1 MLSLFGYAKALMILP
16 SLRSTDLND
25 PLQRKLHRQTESQ
38 TVDYT
43 LCTASPIPFC
53 AITVDHLYIN
63 NTMRS
68 SILSGYLVYLIIGLV
83 ATIHQNSFSVDS
95 FSQVSTITTTR
106 VCSSH
111 RIQANKESPT
121 HRLQANKGS
130 TNEYS
135 IKRKIKSN
143 TNRLITLPTA
153 IGSSILTLSLLLQPI
168 QPALASDYGSFTSEQ
183 KFVAES
189 WRIID
194 QFYID
199 RTFNHQNWFQVR
211 QDALK
216 KKYKN
221 MDEARA
227 EVEKITGSL
236 GDRYTR
242 YLPPA
247 KYDSIVNAATGS
259 VFGVGVELAQDKE
272 GMKVIASDVEPS

>member
-1 MLSLFGYAKALMILP
+1 
-16 SLRSTDLND
+16 
-25 PLQRKLHRQTESQ
+25 
-38 TVDYT
+38 
-43 LCTASPIPFC
+43 
-53 AITVDHLYIN
+53 
-63 NTMRS
+63 MRS
-68 SILSGYLVYLIIGLV
+68 SILSGYLAYLIIGLV
-83 ATIHQNSFSVDS
+83 ATIRQNSFFVDS
-95 FSQVSTITTTR
+95 FSQTITNTG
-106 VCSSH
+106 CSS
-111 RIQANKESPT
+111 
-121 HRLQANKGS
+121 HRLQANKDS

-135 IKRKIKSN
+135 IKQKVKSN

-153 IGSSILTLSLLLQPI
+153 IGSTILTLSLLLQPI
-168 QPALASDYGSFTSEQ
+168 PASASDYGSFTAEQ

-189 WRIID
+189 WRIVD

>member
-1 MLSLFGYAKALMILP
+1 MLHYP
-16 SLRSTDLND
+16 SSGFT
-25 PLQRKLHRQTESQ
+25 S
-38 TVDYT
+38 
-43 LCTASPIPFC
+43 SI
-53 AITVDHLYIN
+53 

-68 SILSGYLVYLIIGLV
+68 SVLSGYLAYLIIGLV
-83 ATIHQNSFSVDS
+83 ATIQHNSFSVDS
-95 FSQVSTITTTR
+95 FSPTITTTRTR

-111 RIQANKESPT
+111 R
-121 HRLQANKGS
+121 LQANKDS
-130 TNEYS
+130 TDEYS
-135 IKRKIKSN
+135 IKQKVDSN
-143 TNRLITLPTA
+143 TKRLITLPTA
-153 IGSSILTLSLLLQPI
+153 IGSTILTLSLLLQPI
-168 QPALASDYGSFTSEQ
+168 QPAAASDYGSFTSEQ

-199 RTFNHQNWFQVR
+199 RTFNHQNWFRVR

-227 EVEKITGSL
+227 EVEKITSSL

>member
-1 MLSLFGYAKALMILP
+1 
-16 SLRSTDLND
+16 
-25 PLQRKLHRQTESQ
+25 
-38 TVDYT
+38 
-43 LCTASPIPFC
+43 
-53 AITVDHLYIN
+53 
-63 NTMRS
+63 MRS
-68 SILSGYLVYLIIGLV
+68 SLLSGYLAYLIIGLV
-83 ATIHQNSFSVDS
+83 ATIHQNSLSVDS

-106 VCSSH
+106 VCSS
-111 RIQANKESPT
+111 R
-121 HRLQANKGS
+121 HRLQAKDS
-130 TNEYS
+130 TNEYN
-135 IKRKIKSN
+135 IKQEVKSN
-143 TNRLITLPTA
+143 TKRLITFGTA
-153 IGSSILTLSLLLQPI
+153 IGSTILTLSLLLQPI
-168 QPALASDYGSFTSEQ
+168 LPAAASDYGSFTAEQ

-189 WRIID
+189 WRIVD

-221 MDEARA
+221 MDEARV

>member
-1 MLSLFGYAKALMILP
+1 
-16 SLRSTDLND
+16 
-25 PLQRKLHRQTESQ
+25 
-38 TVDYT
+38 
-43 LCTASPIPFC
+43 
-53 AITVDHLYIN
+53 
-63 NTMRS
+63 
-68 SILSGYLVYLIIGLV
+68 
-83 ATIHQNSFSVDS
+83 
-95 FSQVSTITTTR
+95 
-106 VCSSH
+106 
-111 RIQANKESPT
+111 
-121 HRLQANKGS
+121 
-130 TNEYS
+130 
-135 IKRKIKSN
+135 
-143 TNRLITLPTA
+143 LITFGTA
-153 IGSSILTLSLLLQPI
+153 IGSTILTLSLLLQPI
-168 QPALASDYGSFTSEQ
+168 LPAAASDYGSFTAEQ

-189 WRIID
+189 WRIVD

-221 MDEARA
+221 MDEARV